1 VVDASASIT
10 DNDDQTAPTASI
22 AVATITNLGSAV
34 IQSTEVGTAY
44 LVNTSITVTNLASI
58 TAAADTSWNTASVTT
73 AANNTN
79 VAATGLV
86 DGTYKVYTTDASG
99 NLSNASSSTLT
110 IDSSTPM
117 LTAVTVSTDSVIDSS
132 DTDLTAV
139 AFAGTTSDVND
150 SASVSI
156 TIGGINTIVTVTSNA
171 FSGTIDLSGVADS
184 DSVSIYGGVG
194 SSASVPLQYSSTFIK
209 DVVGPSVDSVAISS
223 VTGAQNNRLNTGDVV
238 SVTVTLDD
246 SSIVTGSPIIALT
259 IGSATANAT
268 YVSGTGS
275 ASLLFQYT
283 VLTNDVD
290 SNGISIAAN
299 ALSLSSGSIV
309 DARGNAAVLT
319 HDAVTDNSSYKV
331 DTAAPSVSSVA
342 FTSAIG
348 AESNTLGTGDTLDI
362 TVTMSEVTTVT
373 GVPQLA
379 LVVGSGAGAANYL
392 SGSGTSSLVF
402 RYTAVLGDT
411 DTDGIS
417 MLADQ
422 LSLNSGTMADAAG
435 NAATL
440 SHSAVAADSNYMVD
454 AIKTFDAQITTSSTQ
469 GITGLDLELWA
480 GGASSAAATY
490 TATNGEITVPTS
502 QTVAQVKLSVAA
514 AYNMV
519 DAIDISDV
527 LLTVKD
533 IIGVSSLTGNAQHAA
548 DVNNDAS
555 VDISDVLLMVKHVI
569 GIAPID
575 HFDLIDSNS
584 ALVTE
589 LVPLT
594 SGNAPQYQL
603 VMNGD
608 VNGDGDFANQYVGT
622 LDIT

>member
-1 VVDASASIT
+1 
-10 DNDDQTAPTASI
+10 
-22 AVATITNLGSAV
+22 
-34 IQSTEVGTAY
+34 
-44 LVNTSITVTNLASI
+44 
-58 TAAADTSWNTASVTT
+58 
-73 AANNTN
+73 
-79 VAATGLV
+79 
-86 DGTYKVYTTDASG
+86 
-99 NLSNASSSTLT
+99 
-110 IDSSTPM
+110 M
-117 LTAVTVSTDSVIDSS
+117 
-132 DTDLTAV
+132 
-139 AFAGTTSDVND
+139 
-150 SASVSI
+150 
-156 TIGGINTIVTVTSNA
+156 
-171 FSGTIDLSGVADS
+171 
-184 DSVSIYGGVG
+184 
-194 SSASVPLQYSSTFIK
+194 
-209 DVVGPSVDSVAISS
+209 
-223 VTGAQNNRLNTGDVV
+223 
-238 SVTVTLDD
+238 
-246 SSIVTGSPIIALT
+246 
-259 IGSATANAT
+259 
-268 YVSGTGS
+268 
-275 ASLLFQYT
+275 
-283 VLTNDVD
+283 D